1 MHDINS
7 ERRSL
12 AIQIWQAGVDAVRPS
27 VLVPRTL
34 ADSSLGIAKALADA
48 SRILV
53 VGAGKAG
60 AAMSAAA
67 AEFLAASRKTITGL
81 VNVPNE
87 TVRVL
92 PVDIEL
98 HGARPAASNQPTEA
112 GVAGARRI
120 LDIAKSA
127 GPRDVCLCLLSGGG
141 SALLPAPCPGIS
153 LEQKQRVTLS
163 LHACGASI
171 GEMNSVRKH
180 LSAIKGG
187 RLAEAFRGEALF
199 SLILSDVI
207 GDPLDVIASGPT
219 VADPTTFADALAVLR
234 KYDLIESSSR
244 VPNTRIPEA
253 VVRYLED
260 GAAGIHPETPKRI
273 AANIHNFVIGN
284 NRLALES
291 AARKAEALGFRVHSL
306 GSSIDGDTR
315 SAAQDHIRAI
325 IELLASQTSNRQ
337 PLCLLSGGETTV
349 NLGASPGKGGRNQ
362 EFALAA
368 WLDLPAEA
376 RTLCTVLAGGTDGE
390 DGPTDAAGAIVDDET
405 RREAREQNLSGEA
418 ALAAHNAYPFLERTG
433 SLLRTGLT
441 ETNVMDLRVILL
453 STKPV

>member
-1 MHDINS
+1 MHDINR

-27 VLVPRTL
+27 VLVPRAL
-34 ADSSLGIAKALADA
+34 SDISLGIAKALEGA

-60 AAMSAAA
+60 AAMSAAT
-67 AEFLAASRKTITGL
+67 AEFLLGSQKTILGL

-87 TVRVL
+87 TVRTL
-92 PVDIEL
+92 PANIEL
-98 HGARPAASNQPTEA
+98 HGARPAASNHPTEA

-120 LDIAKSA
+120 LELVASA
-127 GPRDVCLCLLSGGG
+127 GPRDICLCLLSGGG

-153 LEQKQRVTLS
+153 LEQKQRVTLA

-171 GEMNSVRKH
+171 GEMNTVRKH

-219 VADPTTFADALAVLR
+219 VADPSTFGDALAVLR
-234 KYDLIESSSR
+234 KYKLIESSSQAGR
-244 VPNTRIPEA
+244 VPEA

-260 GAAGIHPETPKRI
+260 GAAGLHSETPKQLP
-273 AANIHNFVIGN
+273 ANVHNFVIGN

-291 AARKAEALGFRVHSL
+291 AARKAEELGFRVHSL
-306 GSSIDGDTR
+306 GSSIDGDTGA
-315 SAAQDHIRAI
+315 AAQQHARALT
-325 IELLASQTSNRQ
+325 ELAASPTSNRQ

-349 NLGASPGKGGRNQ
+349 DLGPNPGKGGRNQ
-362 EFALAA
+362 EFALAT
-368 WLDLPAEA
+368 WLGLPAEA
-376 RTLCTVLAGGTDGE
+376 HTRCTVLAGGTDGE
-390 DGPTDAAGAIVDDET
+390 DGPTDAAGAIVDVET
-405 RREAREQNLSGEA
+405 WAKAREQNLSADA
-418 ALAAHNAYPFLERTG
+418 ALAAHDAYPFLDRTG

-441 ETNVMDLRVILL
+441 QTNVMDLRVMLVCDQPQ
-453 STKPV
+453 TV